1 MQTVSHFDG
10 TAADNLGES
19 HWAGREESSGGSSLT
34 PMGCPVSGTQEDR
47 ELAATQTVLIS
58 SPSNDGH
65 TLSKFKPD
73 ECLHKHS
80 SGLWCLWCQYY
91 FFSSLLSR
99 SLLPIPNHA
108 HQTCLIFVIQCW
120 AVSQYP
126 MRKSRPGSVS
136 SQVLRPF
143 TATCNMAAQ
152 NSLPR
157 TDLTHIL
164 FALFV
169 FFHANHNTSQKAAII
184 CEMSPCNRHRGIVN
198 GGCVVSR

>member
-58 SPSNDGH
+58 SSFNDGH

-91 FFSSLLSR
+91 FLSSLLSR
-99 SLLPIPNHA
+99 SLLPISNHA

-120 AVSQYP
+120 AASNGSLTISNEKEQT
-126 MRKSRPGSVS
+126 RECQQPGVASFYSYMQHGGTKQS
-136 SQVLRPF
+136 SQDGLDPYSFSPFCVLP
-143 TATCNMAAQ
+143 
-152 NSLPR
+152 
-157 TDLTHIL
+157 
-164 FALFV
+164 
-169 FFHANHNTSQKAAII
+169 
-184 CEMSPCNRHRGIVN
+184 
-198 GGCVVSR
+198 